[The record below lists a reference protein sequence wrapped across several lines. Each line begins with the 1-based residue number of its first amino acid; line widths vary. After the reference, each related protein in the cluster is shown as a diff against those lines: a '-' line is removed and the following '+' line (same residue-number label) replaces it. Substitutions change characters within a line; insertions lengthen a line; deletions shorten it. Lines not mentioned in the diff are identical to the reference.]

1 MWCLGSVHVDWSG
14 RNLQQGC
21 GERGQLDMH
30 EDSPEKESAAIGAQI
45 CTNYC
50 CVAFKHVPSFW
61 ARPPITRVGVWAIHR
76 APHTTLSTSS
86 PPAVDDGCFCF
97 GSVGKSC

>member
-1 MWCLGSVHVDWSG
+1 
-14 RNLQQGC
+14 
-21 GERGQLDMH
+21 MH

-76 APHTTLSTSS
+76 ARLLLCRAPHTYFEHFIS
-86 PPAVDDGCFCF
+86 AGC
-97 GSVGKSC
+97 